1 MTDSQPET
9 FEAESSHTKPGPQL
23 RLQYFLENRFPLI
36 DDEDY
41 VHLRSTAAD
50 DPDHETL
57 ADEAR
62 QVIDGSRSPENGTVA
77 GAARQ
82 LLMADLHW
90 RMKRQQAEEFSQVI
104 EEEE

>member
-1 MTDSQPET
+1 MTD
-9 FEAESSHTKPGPQL
+9 TKPEIFEGESRHRKRGPQ
-23 RLQYFLENRFPLI
+23 RRIEYFLGDRFPLI

-41 VHLRSTAAD
+41 VHLRSTAD
-50 DPDHETL
+50 DPDHASL
-57 ADEAR
+57 DAEAR
-62 QVIDGSRSPENGTVA
+62 QAIDGSSPPENGTVA

-90 RMKRQQAEEFSQVI
+90 RMKRQQAEEFSRVQ

>member
-1 MTDSQPET
+1 MTDSPPEI
-9 FEAESSHTKPGPQL
+9 FEVESRHRKRGPQ
-23 RLQYFLENRFPLI
+23 RRIEYFLADRFPLI

-50 DPDHETL
+50 PDHETL
-57 ADEAR
+57 TGEAR
-62 QVIDGSRSPENGTVA
+62 EVIDGSRQPENGTVA

-90 RMKRQQAEEFSQVI
+90 RMKRQQAEEYSQVH